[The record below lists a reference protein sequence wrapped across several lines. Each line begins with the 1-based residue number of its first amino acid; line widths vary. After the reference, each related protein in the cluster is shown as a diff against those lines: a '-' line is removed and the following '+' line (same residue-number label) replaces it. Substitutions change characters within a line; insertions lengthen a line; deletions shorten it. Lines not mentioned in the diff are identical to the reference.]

1 MRPFAKLRGEI
12 AAHDISHS
20 DFAYGIGLS
29 PCAVSQ
35 RLNYRKEWHLNEM
48 YAVMDFFGL
57 PYSQL
62 PEYFPP
68 PAKHH
73 RKAGGTP

>member
-20 DFAYGIGLS
+20 EFADGIGLS
-29 PCAVSQ
+29 SCAVSQ
-35 RLNYRKEWHLNEM
+35 RLNCHKEWRLNEM
-48 YAVMDFFGL
+48 YAAMDFFGL

-68 PAKHH
+68 YPKKR
-73 RKAGGTP
+73 RKAGTP